1 MISAILLSA
10 GQSRRMHGENKLV
23 KKVKGI
29 PLIKH
34 SIKNILNSSVD
45 DLIIILGHQKELLEK
60 LIDKNKKIKFV
71 FNKDFESGMASSIKT
86 GLNHLSKNTDAFF
99 VCLADMPLVNKN
111 IYNLLI
117 KSKNNGEIIIPTY
130 KGKKGNPVLFSI
142 SMKNKIKN
150 IEGDVGAKKI
160 IEMNKNKILFC
171 ETNDMS
177 VTKDYNT
184 KDCFDI

>member
-1 MISAILLSA
+1 
-10 GQSRRMHGENKLV
+10 
-23 KKVKGI
+23 
-29 PLIKH
+29 
-34 SIKNILNSSVD
+34 
-45 DLIIILGHQKELLEK
+45 
-60 LIDKNKKIKFV
+60 
-71 FNKDFESGMASSIKT
+71 
-86 GLNHLSKNTDAFF
+86 
-99 VCLADMPLVNKN
+99 MPLVNKN